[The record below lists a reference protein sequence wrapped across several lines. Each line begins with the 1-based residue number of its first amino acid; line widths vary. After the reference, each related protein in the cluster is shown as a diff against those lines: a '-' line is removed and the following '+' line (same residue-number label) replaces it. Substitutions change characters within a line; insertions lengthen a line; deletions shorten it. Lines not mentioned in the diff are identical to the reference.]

1 MLTVELYKQDRRTR
15 NGERLVRKVDHSTAD
30 SGALHEVYSKR
41 YPSSQGYRFH
51 VYATMVTS
59 RNALTGETFEER
71 YDTPYYASP
80 RSETF
85 WSA

>member
-1 MLTVELYKQDRRTR
+1 MLTVELYKRDARTKS
-15 NGERLVRKVDHSTAD
+15 GERLIRKVDHSTAD
-30 SGALHEVYSKR
+30 SGALHEVYAKK

-51 VYATMVTS
+51 VYATYVTS
-59 RNALTGETFEER
+59 RNAMTGETFQER

-85 WSA
+85 WSS

>member
-1 MLTVELYKQDRRTR
+1 MLTVELYKRDARTKR
-15 NGERLVRKVDHSTAD
+15 GERLVTKVDHSTAD
-30 SGALHEVYSKR
+30 SGALHEVYSKK
-41 YPSSQGYRFH
+41 YPSGQGYRFH
-51 VYATMVTS
+51 VYATYVTS

-85 WSA
+85 WSS